1 MSPTALGK
9 FIETVGVPVA
19 MAAACGFVVW
29 WLLRWLTGSLATQ
42 IREIKQEIKDET
54 DDVQNEVK
62 QLHGIAIGL
71 IDRIRVLERNT
82 LLAHTTMLGQL
93 GCKELPVWHD
103 KLIVLDGHR
112 ASWYGIRDIS
122 DVTSSGRLVET
133 RRGSA

>member
-29 WLLRWLTGSLATQ
+29 WLLKWLTGSLGTQ
-42 IREIKQEIKDET
+42 IKEIKQEIKDET
-54 DDVQNEVK
+54 DEEQGEIR
-62 QLHGIAIGL
+62 QLHGITISL

-93 GCKELPVWHD
+93 GCKELPVWH
-103 KLIVLDGHR
+103 
-112 ASWYGIRDIS
+112 
-122 DVTSSGRLVET
+122 ET
-133 RRGSA
+133 RKEKISELKEQIKDIGRNGEIG

>member
-93 GCKELPVWHD
+93 GCKELPVWH
-103 KLIVLDGHR
+103 
-112 ASWYGIRDIS
+112 
-122 DVTSSGRLVET
+122 ET
-133 RRGSA
+133 RKEKIAELKEQIKDIGRNGETS

>member
-29 WLLRWLTGSLATQ
+29 WLLKWLTGSLGTQ
-42 IREIKQEIKDET
+42 IKEIKQEIKDET
-54 DDVQNEVK
+54 DEVQGEIR
-62 QLHGIAIGL
+62 QLHGITISL

-93 GCKELPVWHD
+93 GCKELPVWH
-103 KLIVLDGHR
+103 
-112 ASWYGIRDIS
+112 
-122 DVTSSGRLVET
+122 ET
-133 RRGSA
+133 RKEKISELKEQIKDIGRNGEIG

>member
-29 WLLRWLTGSLATQ
+29 WLLKWLTGSLGTQ
-42 IREIKQEIKDET
+42 IKEIKQEIKDET
-54 DDVQNEVK
+54 DEVQGEIRL
-62 QLHGIAIGL
+62 LHSITISL

-93 GCKELPVWHD
+93 GCKELPVWH
-103 KLIVLDGHR
+103 
-112 ASWYGIRDIS
+112 
-122 DVTSSGRLVET
+122 ET
-133 RRGSA
+133 RKEKIAELKEQIKDIGRNGEVN

>member
-1 MSPTALGK
+1 MSPTTIGK

-29 WLLRWLTGSLATQ
+29 WLLKWLTGSLAVQ

-93 GCKELPVWHD
+93 GCKELPVWH
-103 KLIVLDGHR
+103 
-112 ASWYGIRDIS
+112 
-122 DVTSSGRLVET
+122 ET
-133 RRGSA
+133 RKEKIAELKEQIKDIGRNGEVS

>member
-29 WLLRWLTGSLATQ
+29 WLLKWLTGSLAVQ

-54 DDVQNEVK
+54 DDVQKEVR

-93 GCKELPVWHD
+93 GCKELPIWH
-103 KLIVLDGHR
+103 
-112 ASWYGIRDIS
+112 
-122 DVTSSGRLVET
+122 ET
-133 RRGSA
+133 RKEKIAELKEQIKDIGRNGEVNDSN